1 MGVMNHWEC
10 SRGHTFGV
18 INRAGS
24 LELHS
29 TLQATL
35 TRSQSRLIR
44 RFCAGDWCDDR
55 KEEERRY
62 RTR

>member
-29 TLQATL
+29 TLQAVL
-35 TRSQSRLIR
+35 TRDQRRLVG
-44 RFCAGDWCDDR
+44 RFCAGD
-55 KEEERRY
+55 EM
-62 RTR
+62 